1 MDYPVG
7 MARVEDLPDSNHT
20 LNSIAKCQTSDE
32 SARASDTHAVIRGFG
47 MVFERLTKSPG
58 LIRLLL
64 QAEFKFIGV
73 VNAYVPGC
81 NHGELLAADWF
92 DSVFVIPHYSDVSR
106 WMHKCSSERDKGRT
120 VVSML
125 PSRTNT
131 GWFHEYVLGSPHNEV
146 RFVRGR
152 ITMPGFTS
160 QSPYPDAICI
170 FRPGEVAS
178 ESEGGHLFSNPPR
191 SVAIMTCSTSIVS
204 DETTFT
210 MQSASEPSSATKRRS
225 TRKKSKPE
233 NAV

>member
-1 MDYPVG
+1 MVYPLG
-7 MARVEDLPDSNHT
+7 MSRVEDLPDSNHT
-20 LNSIAKCQTSDE
+20 LNSIARCQTSDE
-32 SARASDTHAVIRGFG
+32 SARAASTHASIKGFS
-47 MVFERLTKSPG
+47 MMFERLTKSPG

-64 QAEFKFIGV
+64 QAEFQFVGV

-81 NHGELLAADWF
+81 KHDDLLAADWF

-106 WMHKCSSERDKGRT
+106 WMVKCSEEREKGRT

-131 GWFHEYVLGSPHNEV
+131 GWFHEYILGSPRNEL

-170 FRPGEVAS
+170 FRPGEEDDTHN
-178 ESEGGHLFSNPPR
+178 ESEHLFANPPP
-191 SVAIMTCSTSIVS
+191 SVAIMTCSTSMVS
-204 DETTFT
+204 SETNF
-210 MQSASEPSSATKRRS
+210 SLSLPSGEGHENTG
-225 TRKKSKPE
+225 